1 MNRPG
6 ERAKS
11 RSRARG
17 TLGVAL
23 KSLVMLAV
31 LAAAVIVARPAEAK
45 AAGAKRNIVV
55 PVTVMI
61 NLSSRTIR
69 PSDEEVVERVR
80 QASDVWMGVSA
91 GRVSFEL
98 IQIIELKTRELKCDG
113 HDAVK
118 LGGQLNR
125 KRKKGE
131 KTLVV
136 ALRSEADK
144 DRFGPSLCWFAGSA
158 DRGGEH
164 AWVEMT
170 ESASVDALTIAHE
183 LGHTLGLGHSQA
195 RTHDSALKC
204 DVFAARCADESLAE
218 YGGVDLMGGA
228 KLPDQVVNPIMLR
241 QLKLLAAAELATVSL
256 PVARASRVALADA
269 GSTQGVRAI
278 RVLDGKRE
286 YWLSYLNRP
295 DMAPQV
301 LVHTPTPRGVIEL
314 DAYPLES
321 SIGLAVGASYSLTRG
336 IITVLPA
343 PSGVIIE
350 VTPKVKAQLTVDV
363 KGHRNVEIKV
373 GPGVLKP
380 GTAWSLELQGV
391 ANNSKAGLRTVA
403 QPIAHDAT
411 VVSTAPE
418 YRETTRAVLFA
429 TAATGER
436 VAVAVSEP
444 FVPMLDVSMIPPL
457 NFVRNLEE
465 SRVEVSWVETNFEI
479 EVGYTNN
486 KYCYGSKSTRSCEEE
501 SVGWSMSWWTR
512 PDGAVAKD
520 LYISIPSS
528 FYQDNATSHG
538 VINLVLKS
546 KQGAFEFLLVKWGNA
561 TCISGTVCTD
571 FGFTMSLK

>member
-1 MNRPG
+1 
-6 ERAKS
+6 
-11 RSRARG
+11 
-17 TLGVAL
+17 VAL

-45 AAGAKRNIVV
+45 SAGAKRNIVV
-55 PVTVMI
+55 PVTVMV

-69 PSDEEVVERVR
+69 PSDDEVVERVR
-80 QASDVWMGVSA
+80 QASDLWMRVSA
-91 GRVSFEL
+91 GRVSLEL
-98 IQIIELKTRELKCDG
+98 VQIIELKTRELKCDG
-113 HDAVK
+113 YEAVK

-144 DRFGPSLCWFAGSA
+144 DRLGPRLCPFAGVA
-158 DRGGEH
+158 DTGGEH

-170 ESASVDALTIAHE
+170 ERASTDALAIAHE

-195 RTHDSALKC
+195 RAHESALRC
-204 DVFAARCADESLAE
+204 DVFAVRCADESLAE
-218 YGGVDLMGGA
+218 YGGVDLMGGMM
-228 KLPDQVVNPIMLR
+228 LRDQVLNPIMLR
-241 QLKLLAAAELATVSL
+241 QIKLLAAAELATVSL

-269 GSTQGVRAI
+269 GSTKGVRAV
-278 RVLDGKRE
+278 RVLDGMRE

-301 LVHTPTPRGVIEL
+301 LVHTPVKGGVIEL

-321 SIGLAVGASYSLTRG
+321 SIGLAVGASYSLSRG

-350 VTPKVKAQLTVDV
+350 VTPKVKAQLAVDV
-363 KGHRNVEIKV
+363 KGFRNVEIKV
-373 GPGVLKP
+373 KPGVLKP

-391 ANNSKAGLRTVA
+391 ANNIKAGLRTIA

-411 VVSTAPE
+411 VVSAAPE
-418 YRETTRAVLFA
+418 FRETTRAVLFA

-444 FVPMLDVSMIPPL
+444 FLPMLDVSMIPPL
-457 NFVRNLEE
+457 DFVRNLEE
-465 SRVEVSWVETNFEI
+465 GRVEVSWIETDFTI
-479 EVGYTNN
+479 EVGYTDGRV
-486 KYCYGSKSTRSCEEE
+486 CLGSKSNRYCQDETLFWRLNWWE
-501 SVGWSMSWWTR
+501 SNGT
-512 PDGAVAKD
+512 VAKS
-520 LYISIPSS
+520 LHIYFPMSL
-528 FYQDNATSHG
+528 YQDDATSHG
-538 VINLVLKS
+538 VINLFLKN

-561 TCISGTVCTD
+561 SCISGTVCID
-571 FGFTMSLK
+571 LGFRMSLK